1 MLSKF
6 FIERP
11 VLANVLSIVMVV
23 LGIVAVFSLPVSQ
36 YPNIVPPTVM
46 VTARYPGASPQTIVD
61 TVALPIELQV
71 NGVDGML
78 YMQSTAAADGTYQL
92 IVTFKIGVDPDQA
105 QVRVQN
111 RVSNALAQLPTPVQS
126 QGVTVMKR
134 STAMLEVITLE
145 SPGATYDSSFLS
157 NYATINIVNELARLP
172 GVANV
177 TVFGASKYAMRVW
190 MDPRKLYSFG
200 LVPQDVIKAISQ
212 QSQLVAAGQAG
223 MPPAPA

>member
-11 VLANVLSIVMVV
+11 VLANVLSIIMVV

-92 IVTFKIGVDPDQA
+92 IITFKIGVDPDQA
-105 QVRVQN
+105 QLTRAKP
-111 RVSNALAQLPTPVQS
+111 RLKRACTTSHAS
-126 QGVTVMKR
+126 SVTR
-134 STAMLEVITLE
+134 RYGDETLH
-145 SPGATYDSSFLS
+145 SDAGSH
-157 NYATINIVNELARLP
+157 YA
-172 GVANV
+172 GVARRN
-177 TVFGASKYAMRVW
+177 
-190 MDPRKLYSFG
+190 L
-200 LVPQDVIKAISQ
+200 
-212 QSQLVAAGQAG
+212 
-223 MPPAPA
+223 

>member
-11 VLANVLSIVMVV
+11 VLANVLSIIMVV

-78 YMQSTAAADGTYQL
+78 YMQSTAATECFICSLPQQRMAL
-92 IVTFKIGVDPDQA
+92 I
-105 QVRVQN
+105 N
-111 RVSNALAQLPTPVQS
+111 
-126 QGVTVMKR
+126 
-134 STAMLEVITLE
+134 
-145 SPGATYDSSFLS
+145 
-157 NYATINIVNELARLP
+157 
-172 GVANV
+172 
-177 TVFGASKYAMRVW
+177 
-190 MDPRKLYSFG
+190 
-200 LVPQDVIKAISQ
+200 
-212 QSQLVAAGQAG
+212 
-223 MPPAPA
+223 